1 MSLLTDEAAMSL
13 QQLVDYFNDRFERE
27 HQSNF
32 RPFILE
38 NDWVSGIFGPIRVS
52 SVFAPVHHAANH
64 EQLIGHIAQISVT
77 PYDSSVYNDQS
88 VAIGNVMTDIVAQP
102 TNFQS
107 IISLDRLSRTVHM
120 LNYLNHAHAGG
131 VVFLDVDPR
140 HILSIQQDHGAY
152 FEKIIFECGLATESV
167 VISTTIN
174 SAYALNHTQ
183 LLNGL
188 YNYRR
193 HGYQIALNIGSLYAA
208 TGLWDLVVK
217 LSANFLR
224 INAPNLESSRN
235 LNVIWPAVFKP
246 LIELHRLKGGQT
258 VLQQVGKKAQADI
271 AASSGFELVQGS
283 YYENLI
289 NEQSLMTTEST

>member
-1 MSLLTDEAAMSL
+1 MPL
-13 QQLVDYFNDRFERE
+13 QQLVDHFNDRFEHE

-38 NDWVSGIFGPIRVS
+38 GGLVSGIFGPIRVS
-52 SVFAPVHHAANH
+52 SVFLPVRQANNS
-64 EQLIGHIAQISVT
+64 EELIGHIAQISVT
-77 PYDSSVYNDQS
+77 PYDHSAHNHQS
-88 VAIGNVMTDIVAQP
+88 IEMGNVITNAVTQP

-120 LNYLNHAHAGG
+120 LNYLNHSHDGG
-131 VVFLDVDPR
+131 VIFLDVDPR

-152 FEKIIFECGLATESV
+152 FEKIIFKCGLATENV

-183 LLNGL
+183 LLDGL

-193 HGYQIALNIGSLYAA
+193 RGYQIALNIGSLYAA

-217 LSANFLR
+217 LSANYLR
-224 INAPNLESSRN
+224 INAPNLESGRN
-235 LNVIWPAVFKP
+235 SNVIWPAIFKP
-246 LIELHRLKGGQT
+246 LIELHSLKGGQT
-258 VLQQVGKKAQADI
+258 ILQQVEQKEQADI
-271 AASSGFELVQGS
+271 AASSAFELVQGG
-283 YYENLI
+283 YYE
-289 NEQSLMTTEST
+289 